1 MEPEKKVPPVKY
13 KTGHIDRDGFVST
26 RDHHISTLGFPSGV
40 SLRLRIAIATI
51 VQVAVS
57 LLVIAIIAIVS
68 SRNIRTII
76 TEAIT
81 GEEQTRKA
89 FTEN

>member
-1 MEPEKKVPPVKY
+1 MKY

-26 RDHHISTLGFPSGV
+26 RDHHISTPGFPSGV

-57 LLVIAIIAIVS
+57 LLVIAIIAIAS

>member
-26 RDHHISTLGFPSGV
+26 RDHHISTPGFPSGV
-40 SLRLRIAIATI
+40 SLRLRIAIDTI
-51 VQVAVS
+51 VQVAIA
-57 LLVIAIIAIVS
+57 LLVVAIIAIVS
-68 SRNIRTII
+68 SREVRTAII
-76 TEAIT
+76 EAVT

-89 FTEN
+89 VTEN

>member
-26 RDHHISTLGFPSGV
+26 RDHHISTPGFPSGV
-40 SLRLRIAIATI
+40 SLRLRIAIDTI
-51 VQVAVS
+51 VQVAIS
-57 LLVIAIIAIVS
+57 LLVVAIIAIAS
-68 SRNIRTII
+68 SRNIRTAII
-76 TEAIT
+76 EAAT

-89 FTEN
+89 ITGN